1 MKKSATD
8 KLPHFHPEL
17 LAEAAGP
24 KVYPRGVAY
33 HAEGQVEIVS
43 ADAGTVKARVLGTH
57 MYQVEL
63 SIDADGEP
71 DGHCSCPAF
80 RDFGFCKHMVAT
92 ALAANELKPGEVGSQ
107 SGRLGTVRN
116 FLKAQGTDTLVQM
129 LMDLA
134 EQDMNLLARLELLA
148 GMNHKDK
155 SRSIK
160 AFEKAITA
168 ATRIRGFL
176 DYEDVPEWARGVESL
191 LQGVSTLTAAGYPTE
206 AAGLAI
212 TIIDKIE
219 AAMDKLDDSD
229 GYCADLLDQAAAI
242 HLEACRKALP
252 DSIALAC
259 TLFER
264 EVNSRWDTF
273 LDAHKIYAD
282 LLGPKGLA
290 EYQKLAETLWAETK
304 PQRRRRAHDF
314 NPEFAR
320 RTFLFRILDDLAKMA
335 NDKPRRI
342 ALYKSNMES
351 AHDCVALTRLYLGY
365 NMKAEAR
372 KTIEDGLFEFEDEPH
387 EELASLATQLGIA
400 LRSGGLKKPTK
411 RKVH

>member
-43 ADAGTVKARVLGTH
+43 VDAGTVKARVLGTH

-107 SGRLGTVRN
+107 SGRLGTVRT

-134 EQDMNLLARLELLA
+134 EQDINLLARLELLA
-148 GMNHKDK
+148 GMSQKDK

-160 AFEKAITA
+160 TFEKAITA

-191 LQGVSTLTAAGYPTE
+191 LQGVSMLAAAGYPAD

-212 TIIDKIE
+212 ALIDKIE
-219 AAMDKLDDSD
+219 AAIDKLDDSD
-229 GYCADLLDQAAAI
+229 GYCSDLLDQAAAT
-242 HLEACRKALP
+242 HLEACRNAASNP
-252 DSIALAC
+252 IELAR

-273 LDAHKIYAD
+273 LNAHRTYAD
-282 LLGPKGLA
+282 ILGAKGMA
-290 EYQKLAETLWAETK
+290 EYQKLAEAMWAETK
-304 PQRRRRAHDF
+304 PQRRRRAYDF

-320 RTFLFRILDDLAKMA
+320 RTFLFRILDDLAKIG
-335 NDKPRRI
+335 NDKPR
-342 ALYKSNMES
+342 AFPYHT
-351 AHDCVALTRLYLGY
+351 A
-365 NMKAEAR
+365 
-372 KTIEDGLFEFEDEPH
+372 
-387 EELASLATQLGIA
+387 
-400 LRSGGLKKPTK
+400 
-411 RKVH
+411 